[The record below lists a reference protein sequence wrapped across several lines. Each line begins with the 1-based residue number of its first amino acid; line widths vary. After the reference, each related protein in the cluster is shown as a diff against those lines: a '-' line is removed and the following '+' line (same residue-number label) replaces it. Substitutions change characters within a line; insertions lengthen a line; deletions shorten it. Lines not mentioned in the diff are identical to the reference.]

1 MPLGSAGRGK
11 ENRMPDQQIYEIPL
25 RDIQVGSENVRKL
38 EPDKEL
44 EELAASIKKHG
55 QLQPVVLR
63 GECGR
68 GPYKLI
74 IGQRRYLAHKDILR
88 KRTIKATFAGRITNT
103 QAAIRSLAENL
114 CRVELSYADAAKAIT
129 GLYKRFGRDDQ
140 RVHTET
146 GLSLQKVRQYIYI
159 EERAS
164 AKTKAKL
171 RGRKVEPVDVQ
182 RALHAASDDIDKA
195 DQLLELMKKHKLDKH
210 QKSRMVKYG
219 KEHPRASAG
228 TIVERAKAP
237 VVEQSFVV
245 KLSERGR
252 TGLLAAAK
260 KLATAPDELAARAVE
275 EWLSSKGFV
284 S

>member
-1 MPLGSAGRGK
+1 
-11 ENRMPDQQIYEIPL
+11 MPDQQVYEIPL
-25 RDIQVGSENVRKL
+25 RDIQVDTENVRQS

-44 EELAASIKKHG
+44 QELADSIRRHG

-63 GECGR
+63 GEYGR

-114 CRVELSYADAAKAIT
+114 CRVELSYADAADAIT
-129 GLYKRFGRDDQ
+129 ALYKRFERDER
-140 RVHTET
+140 RVHRET

-164 AKTKAKL
+164 QETKKKL
-171 RGRKVEPVDVQ
+171 RAKKVKPVDVQ
-182 RALHAASDDIDKA
+182 RALRAASDDIGKA
-195 DQLLELMKKHKLDKH
+195 DQLLELMKKHELDKH
-210 QKSRMVKYG
+210 QKSRMVEYG
-219 KEHPRASAG
+219 REHPRASAG
-228 TIVERAKAP
+228 KIVERAKAP
-237 VVEQSFVV
+237 VVEQSFIV
-245 KLSERGR
+245 KLSERAR
-252 TGLLAAAK
+252 TGLLAAAR